1 MKLRPY
7 CYGEDWPLIEA
18 WVADERTH
26 ALWCARRFPW
36 PLRRESFEGR
46 LRELE
51 ERGDRPFTAVTE
63 AGEAVGFV
71 CVSPGPGAAA
81 ATLKFVLVAPEK
93 RGGGFGRALVT
104 LAAEASG
111 AGTVRLSVFSCN
123 AAARSCYERAGFTAD
138 GAEEEGAF
146 SFGAEVWGRCG
157 MVLVRG
163 GAAPEGTRP

>member
-1 MKLRPY
+1 MELRPY
-7 CYGEDWPLIEA
+7 RYGEDYGLIEA

-36 PLRRESFEGR
+36 PLRRESFEGK

-51 ERGDRPFTAVTE
+51 EKGDRPFTAVSE
-63 AGEAVGFV
+63 EGEAVGFV
-71 CVSPGPGAAA
+71 CVSPGPGAGESR
-81 ATLKFVLVAPEK
+81 LKFVLVAPEK
-93 RGGGFGRALVT
+93 RGRGYGRALVT
-104 LAAEASG
+104 LASEASG

-138 GAEEEGAF
+138 GGEEGAF

-157 MVLVRG
+157 MVLVRA
-163 GAAPEGTRP
+163 GAAPEGTRR